1 MVSVKDVEGIGEI
14 SARKLRWAG
23 IETTEAL
30 LERGATPR
38 GRRKIAAQTGL
49 SSKRILEWVNHVDL
63 FRIPG
68 VGEEYA
74 QLLEEAG
81 VDTVVELSHRDPAKL
96 REKIEIV
103 NEKRQLVRRLP
114 SESRLGEWIK
124 KAQKLP
130 RVVKY

>member
-1 MVSVKDVEGIGEI
+1 MVSIKDVEGIGEI

-23 IETTEAL
+23 IETTETL

-38 GRRKIAAQTGL
+38 GRRKIAARTGL
-49 SSKRILEWVNHVDL
+49 SSKRILKWVNHVDL

-74 QLLEEAG
+74 ELLEKAG
-81 VDTVVELSHRDPAKL
+81 VDTVVELSRRDPGKL
-96 REKIEIV
+96 REKIEII
-103 NEKRQLVRRLP
+103 NDEKQLVRRLP
-114 SESRLGEWIK
+114 SEARLGEWIEEAK
-124 KAQKLP
+124 KLP

>member
-1 MVSVKDVEGIGEI
+1 MVSIKDVEGIGEI

-38 GRRKIAAQTGL
+38 GRRKIAARTGL

-74 QLLEEAG
+74 ELLEQAG
-81 VDTVVELSHRDPAKL
+81 VDTVVELSHRDPGKL
-96 REKIEIV
+96 REKIEII
-103 NEKRQLVRRLP
+103 NDERQLVRRLP
-114 SESRLGEWIK
+114 SESRLGEWIEEAK
-124 KAQKLP
+124 KLP
-130 RVVKY
+130 RIVKY

>member
-1 MVSVKDVEGIGEI
+1 MVSIKNVEVIGEI

-38 GRRKIAAQTGL
+38 GRRKIAAETGL

-74 QLLEEAG
+74 ELLEKAG
-81 VDTVVELSHRDPAKL
+81 VDTVVEFSRRDPASL
-96 REKIEIV
+96 REKIEAI
-103 NEKRQLVRRLP
+103 NEEKELVGRLP
-114 SESRLGEWIK
+114 SESRLEEWIEE
-124 KAQKLP
+124 AQKLP

>member
-1 MVSVKDVEGIGEI
+1 MGSVKDVEGIGEI

-23 IETTEAL
+23 IETTEVL

-96 REKIEIV
+96 REKIEVV

-114 SESRLGEWIK
+114 SESRLGEWIDEAK
-124 KAQKLP
+124 KLP
-130 RVVKY
+130 RIVKY

>member
-1 MVSVKDVEGIGEI
+1 MVSIKDVEGIGEI

-38 GRRKIAAQTGL
+38 GRRKIAARTGL

-74 QLLEEAG
+74 ELLEKAG
-81 VDTVVELSHRDPAKL
+81 VDTVVELSHRAPGKL
-96 REKIEIV
+96 REKIEII
-103 NEKRQLVRRLP
+103 NDEKQLVRRLP
-114 SESRLGEWIK
+114 SEARLGEWIEEAK
-124 KAQKLP
+124 KLP
-130 RVVKY
+130 RIVKY